1 MKKLNLI
8 LAIALLIAPVS
19 GFAATGTASFSGTV
33 VSTCILTAGT
43 PGVIAP
49 NADYTSMSSTNTGGS
64 VSTVTAISNG
74 TIFKVSTDAPT
85 GVSADTLSSSYALSG
100 ATTSASVSGSTQTLL
115 NAGNTAVSVNMSA
128 IKTSG
133 NFAAGA
139 YVGLVTVRC
148 E

>member
-33 VSTCILTAGT
+33 VSTCFLTAGT
-43 PGVIAP
+43 PGVIAL

-64 VSTVTAISNG
+64 VSTV
-74 TIFKVSTDAPT
+74 IFKVSTDAPT

-139 YVGLVTVRC
+139 YIGLVTVRC

>member
-43 PGVIAP
+43 AGVIAP

-64 VSTVTAISNG
+64 VSTVTAISNW
-74 TIFKVSTDAPT
+74 
-85 GVSADTLSSSYALSG
+85 Y
-100 ATTSASVSGSTQTLL
+100 
-115 NAGNTAVSVNMSA
+115 
-128 IKTSG
+128 
-133 NFAAGA
+133 NF
-139 YVGLVTVRC
+139 
-148 E
+148 